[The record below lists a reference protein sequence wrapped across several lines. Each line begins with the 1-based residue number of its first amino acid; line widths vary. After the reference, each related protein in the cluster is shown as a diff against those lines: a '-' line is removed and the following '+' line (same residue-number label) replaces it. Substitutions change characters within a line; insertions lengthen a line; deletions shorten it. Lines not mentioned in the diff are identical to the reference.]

1 MLHKLNS
8 LVFIIIS
15 SGLILG
21 GCSDSN
27 KETLEVK
34 PRLVRT
40 QIINMDATNN
50 YLEFPGEVSAAQSS
64 NLGFRIS
71 GKLAKLNV
79 LEGQEVNEG
88 DILAVLDS
96 TDYAI
101 QLQSRQA
108 DFDQSDSEF
117 KRGQQLLERG
127 LLAQAEFDKL
137 KAQRLSADANLD
149 AAKQNM
155 NYTELKAPFSGVI
168 SKKHVDNFED
178 VNIMQPVYTLQDLSR
193 LNIKV
198 ALPETIMIQSRE
210 DEKAR
215 VRALFDSLPG
225 QEFPLEVT
233 SVSTEADPGTKTFE
247 VTLSM
252 DRVEGVNILPG
263 MSVSVRGTPP
273 EAERQTNIIVPTHAV
288 IADGLGKAVYIVE
301 QVENNQGVI
310 ARRSVETGLLSDHGI
325 VILSGLAE
333 GDRVVTAGMNL
344 VSEGLT
350 VRVSEDWTE

>member
-1 MLHKLNS
+1 MLRKSILS
-8 LVFIIIS
+8 
-15 SGLILG
+15 LILASVTILIMTA
-21 GCSDSN
+21 CSEAD
-27 KETLEVK
+27 KESLEVK

-40 QIINMDATNN
+40 QVINMNATNN

-71 GKLAKLNV
+71 GKLAQLNV
-79 LEGQEVNEG
+79 REGQEVAEG
-88 DILAVLDS
+88 QVLAVLDK

-108 DFDQSDSEF
+108 DYDKADSDF
-117 KRGQQLLERG
+117 KRGQQLIEKN
-127 LLAQAEFDKL
+127 LLARADFDQL
-137 KAQRLSADANLD
+137 KAQRLSAEANLN
-149 AAKQNM
+149 AAQQNM
-155 NYTELKAPFSGVI
+155 SYTELKAPFDGVI
-168 SKKHVDNFED
+168 SKRHVDNFED

-233 SVSTEADPGTKTFE
+233 SISTEADPGTKTFE

-288 IADGLGKAVYIVE
+288 IADGLGKAVFVVE
-301 QVENNQGVI
+301 QLEKNQGVI
-310 ARRSVETGLLSDHGI
+310 ARRTVETGLLSDNGI
-325 VILSGLAE
+325 VILSGLNE
-333 GDRVVTAGMNL
+333 GDRVVTAGMSL
-344 VSEGLT
+344 VSEGLA

>member
-1 MLHKLNS
+1 M
-8 LVFIIIS
+8 IIS
-15 SGLILG
+15 SVLIT
-21 GCSDSN
+21 GCTDSDN
-27 KETLEVK
+27 DVIETK
-34 PRLVRT
+34 PRLVQT
-40 QIINMDATNN
+40 QIINMNATNN
-50 YLEFPGEVSAAQSS
+50 YLEFPGEVSASQSS

-71 GKLAKLNV
+71 GKLAKLNA
-79 LEGQEVNEG
+79 LEGQEVEEG
-88 DILAVLDS
+88 DVLAVLDD

-108 DFDQSDSEF
+108 DFDQANSQF
-117 KRGQQLLERG
+117 KRGQQLLERK
-127 LLAQAEFDKL
+127 LLAQAEFEKL
-137 KAQRLSADANLD
+137 KAQSLSAQANLD

-155 NYTELKAPFSGVI
+155 NYTKLKAPFAGVI

-178 VNIMQPVYTLQDLSR
+178 INIMQPVYTLQDLSR

-198 ALPETIMIQSRE
+198 ALPETVMIQSRE

-273 EAERQTNIIVPTHAV
+273 GAEEQVNIIVPTHAV

-301 QVENNQGVI
+301 QLENNQGVI
-310 ARRSVETGLLSDHGI
+310 ARRPVETGALSDQGI
-325 VILSGLAE
+325 VILSGLIE
-333 GDRVVTAGMNL
+333 GDRVVTAGMSL
-344 VSEGLT
+344 VSEGLV
-350 VRVSEDWTE
+350 VRVNEDWTE